1 MKLLLDE
8 SAPRRLGTCF
18 PDSFEVRTVPQ
29 MGWAGSTNGDLLRLA
44 AANGFDALITV
55 DRGFE
60 HQQNV
65 SQLPLPVVIVIAAR
79 NRMEDLQPLVP
90 AIVAALMENLQ
101 RRIYRVPS

>member
-1 MKLLLDE
+1 
-8 SAPRRLGTCF
+8 
-18 PDSFEVRTVPQ
+18 

-60 HQQNV
+60 YQQNV

>member
-90 AIVAALMENLQ
+90 AIVSPLMENLQ

>member
-1 MKLLLDE
+1 
-8 SAPRRLGTCF
+8 
-18 PDSFEVRTVPQ
+18 